1 MRTLNF
7 PLYTLKESP
16 ADAEIASHQLMLR
29 AGLIRKLAAGLYN
42 WLPMGIRILH
52 KVEAVIREEMN
63 RAGAL
68 EVLMPAVQPAELW
81 QESGRWEHYGP
92 ELARLNDRHGREF
105 CLGPTHEEI
114 ITALARGEIKSYKQL
129 PVNFYQIQT
138 KFRDEIRPRF
148 GIMRAR
154 EFIMKDAYSFHL
166 DHQSLDDTYEKM
178 HGTYC
183 RIFSRLG
190 LEFRPVLADSGAIGG
205 NLSHEFHVLAESGED
220 AIAFSTESKYAANV
234 ELAEAVAIGSRSDP
248 STTMQSLATPGQH
261 SIEQISE
268 FLGVT
273 SEQCIKTLLVK
284 STDKSVVALLLRG
297 DHELNTIKAEK
308 LDLVASPLE
317 FASNE
322 EIQAAA
328 GCSAGSI
335 GPVGLDIPVIA
346 DRSVVNV
353 ADFVC
358 GANQD
363 GEHLTGVNWERDL
376 PLPDRIEDIRQVR
389 EGDPSPDG
397 EGSLKIARGIE
408 VGHIFQLGKKY
419 SEAMHAVVLDEGGRS
434 QAMTMGCYGI
444 GVTRV
449 IAAAIEQNHDQ
460 YGIIW
465 PAAIAPFQ
473 VALLPMN
480 MHKSERLRTA
490 VEKLYQEMLDA
501 GIDVLFDNRKVRA
514 GFMFADIELIGIPH
528 RVVLGDRGLDSATVE
543 YKSRRD
549 KDVTEVPLSK
559 IVEFLNQRLAS

>member
-92 ELARLNDRHGREF
+92 ELTRLNDRHGREF

-166 DHQSLDDTYEKM
+166 DHQSLDDTYETM

>member
-166 DHQSLDDTYEKM
+166 DHQSLDDTYETM

-234 ELAEAVAIGSRSDP
+234 ELAEAVAIGSRSAP

>member
-1 MRTLNF
+1 
-7 PLYTLKESP
+7 
-16 ADAEIASHQLMLR
+16 MLR

>member
-1 MRTLNF
+1 
-7 PLYTLKESP
+7 
-16 ADAEIASHQLMLR
+16 MLR

-166 DHQSLDDTYEKM
+166 DHQSLDDTYETM

-322 EIQAAA
+322 EIQATA